1 MEVFISALGS
11 ELEGERRCKIDSGIL
26 CKIWRFYVDLL
37 EL

>member
-11 ELEGERRCKIDSGIL
+11 ELEGGRSCKIDSDIL
-26 CKIWRFYVDLL
+26 CKIWKVYVDLP

>member
-26 CKIWRFYVDLL
+26 YKIWRFDVDLL